1 MSMFNKVL
9 ARFGVGNATVDTRL
23 KQTRHRQGS
32 LIEGEVH
39 IQGGQVDQVVDEIY
53 LFLVVLYHH
62 ENSQHEYVME
72 EFRLSEVIT
81 IGPAE
86 SKVIPFEIQLP
97 QDTPLTTSGCPIYL
111 KTGLDIAM
119 AVNPDDTDGIEVI
132 PHHNLE
138 QVLKVIERIGF
149 QLVSIEFEFEKY
161 FSRHPFIQVFRFE
174 PSGDLSSKLNMMD
187 AVFYVGEEEMEII
200 LLLDRRATDL
210 LGSLEEALD
219 LDKRSLRLQV
229 TKEDLENDGAGV
241 EDKLFDLI
249 DEHSE

>member
-23 KQTRHRQGS
+23 KQTRYRQGC

-39 IQGGQVDQVVDEIY
+39 IQGGQVEQVVDEIY
-53 LFLVVLYHH
+53 LFLVVMYHH

-86 SKVIPFEIQLP
+86 SKVIPFEIPLP
-97 QDTPLTTSGCPIYL
+97 QDTPLTTSSCPVYL

-119 AVNPDDTDGIEVI
+119 AVNPDDTDGVEVI
-132 PHHNLE
+132 PHPNLE
-138 QVLKVIERIGF
+138 LVLKVIERIGF
-149 QLVSIEFEFEKY
+149 QLTNIDFDFEKY
-161 FSRHPFIQVFRFE
+161 FSRHPFIQVFQFE
-174 PSGDLSSKLNMMD
+174 PIGDLRSRLNMMEI
-187 AVFYVGEEEMEII
+187 VFYVGEEEMEMI

-219 LDKRSLRLQV
+219 LDKRSFRLQV
-229 TKEDLENDGAGV
+229 TKQDLENDGIGI
-241 EDKLFDLI
+241 EDKLYDLI
-249 DEHSE
+249 QEHTE